1 MYSYVVFGPL
11 IFGLGIILIF
21 IASRLKKGSSSG
33 FSVMEEPQILE
44 IKVPR
49 VDEEE
54 DHSPQ
59 ASSLLAENMFASL
72 HGLLREDASAQEH
85 FSFEIVSHGEGGIHF
100 YVVLP
105 QRVAKFVESQIYAQY
120 PRSLIREVPDYCDSL
135 SSTMSYDLVSL
146 GLSKDDF
153 FPLKS
158 FRDLEVDPLSGI
170 TSVLSHAKPNE
181 TIGIQIVAKPRPD
194 NWQADG
200 YKYAKAVRDGVS
212 TKKFSASD
220 EVKSILN
227 TFLSEIGA
235 LIIDIATGFFR
246 KPEEATYSKSQLSTP
261 IVKLS
266 PTQDLELKS
275 IENKLSKL
283 GFQVQIRVL
292 STSEDPITAETNMRS
307 VIASM
312 KQFYTATTNGFV
324 VKSHFAGKEKELS
337 NFCARVLDESNSFT
351 LNTEELAAV
360 FHLPSSSI
368 STPNMSAWVYSK
380 KAEPPAELPTTDCTY
395 IGETIYRDKTVR
407 FGLKNG
413 DDRLRHMYLIGKSGT
428 GKSTLLETMASQDIA
443 NGFGVGVLDPH
454 GETIDHLLERIPENR
469 LDDVVVVDPSDTANP
484 VGINLLELDDPDQKN
499 LMASAL
505 VAAIKHHFDY
515 SWGPRLEY
523 LLNYAILTLLEVP
536 NSTMLGITRLLEDQN
551 YLNYVLHFVED
562 PVVRKFWDTEYKAM
576 KGNTKLVTEA
586 IAPIQN
592 KVNRFLASSTVRNI
606 LGQQKSTVDIWDIMN
621 SGKILLLNLSK
632 GKIGEDNANLL
643 GALLVS
649 RIQFMAL
656 QRAKIAPEQRR
667 PFYLYVDEFQ
677 NFATG
682 SFESILSESRKYK
695 LGLYLTHQYTAQLPD
710 ELLKAV
716 LGNVGTIAS
725 FSLGAPDAFVM
736 SNEFAPFFDK
746 QDLISME
753 RFHIYIKLMI
763 DGMTSMPFSARILVP
778 WEEGSEIVPKSN
790 LKEKILSRSR
800 EKYGVPV
807 DKVKQEINTWT
818 ETQFDKGKAIAQKG
832 GISKI
837 SSGNGT
843 RDKDGVV
850 VSDSLL
856 NTKFAEIGLQGSLPF
871 AVGEVYEG
879 VVKDIAGFGAFV
891 ELSEGKK
898 GLVHISELADHYVK
912 KAEDVVSVGDKVKV
926 RVLNIS
932 SDGKIGLSMKG
943 LGHIAGQ
950 GTSVENSSVDEDE
963 EE

>member
-1 MYSYVVFGPL
+1 MYSYAVFGPL
-11 IFGLGIILIF
+11 IFGLGITFIF
-21 IASRLKKGSSSG
+21 VAKRLKKGSSLG
-33 FSVMEEPQILE
+33 FSVMEELQVLE

-49 VDEEE
+49 VDDEEG
-54 DHSPQ
+54 HSPQ

-72 HGLLREDASAQEH
+72 HGLLREDGTAQEY
-85 FSFEIVSHGEGGIHF
+85 FAFEIVSHGEGGIHF
-100 YVVLP
+100 YVAVP
-105 QRVAKFVESQIYAQY
+105 KRIGRFVESQIYAQY
-120 PRSLIREVPDYCDSL
+120 PRSLIREAPDYCETL
-135 SSTMSYDLVSL
+135 SSVKSYDLVSL
-146 GLSKDDF
+146 GLSKEDF

-170 TSVLSHAKPNE
+170 TSVLSHAKPDE
-181 TIGIQIVAKPRPD
+181 LIGIQIVAKPRPD
-194 NWQADG
+194 NWQAPG
-200 YKYAKAVRDGVS
+200 YNYAKAVRDGVS
-212 TKKFSASD
+212 TKRFSASD
-220 EVKSILN
+220 EVKSILGN
-227 TFLSEIGA
+227 FLSEIGA
-235 LIIDIATGFFR
+235 LMIDVATSFFR
-246 KPEEATYSKSQLSTP
+246 KSEEVNYSKAPSAP
-261 IVKLS
+261 PAVRLS

-283 GFQVQIRVL
+283 GYQVQIRVL
-292 STSEDPITAETNMRS
+292 STSEDLVVAESNMRS

-312 KQFYTATTNGFV
+312 KQFYTATTNGLII
-324 VKSHFAGKEKELS
+324 KDQAAGKDKELS
-337 NFCARVLDESNSFT
+337 NFCARVLDESKSFT

-360 FHLPSSSI
+360 FHLPSAAI

-380 KAEPPAELPTTDCTY
+380 KAEPPAELPTTDCTF
-395 IGETIYRDKTVR
+395 IGETIYRDKTIR

-443 NGFGVGVLDPH
+443 NGYGVGVLDPH
-454 GETIDHLLERIPENR
+454 GETIDHLLERIPDHR
-469 LDDVVVVDPSDTANP
+469 MDDVVIVDPSDVSNP

-523 LLNYAILTLLEVP
+523 LLNYALLTLLDAP
-536 NSTMLGITRLLEDQN
+536 DSTMLGITRLLEDQN

-562 PVVRKFWDTEYKAM
+562 PLVKKFWDTEYKAM

-606 LGQQKSTVDIWDIMN
+606 LGQKKSTVDIWDIMN

-656 QRAKIAPEQRR
+656 QRAKIPSEQRR

-695 LGLYLTHQYTAQLPD
+695 LGLYLTHQYTAQLPE

-725 FSLGAPDAFVM
+725 FSLGAPDALMM
-736 SNEFAPFFDK
+736 SNEFEPFFDK

-753 RFHIYIKLMI
+753 RFHIYVKLMI

-778 WEEGSEIVPKSN
+778 WEIGSEIVPKSN
-790 LKEKILSRSR
+790 NKEAVLLKSR

-807 DKVKQEINTWT
+807 ATVKEEINSWT
-818 ETQFDKGKAIAQKG
+818 EAQFDKGKAIAETG
-832 GISKI
+832 GPVAQVA
-837 SSGNGT
+837 N
-843 RDKDGVV
+843 KDANGVV
-850 VSDSLL
+850 TNENLAEKSQGEISLQDISAF
-856 NTKFAEIGLQGSLPF
+856 T
-871 AVGEVYEG
+871 VGEVYEG
-879 VVKDIAGFGAFV
+879 VVKDLAGFGAFV
-891 ELSEGKK
+891 ELKPGTK
-898 GLVHISELADHYVK
+898 GLVHISEMSDTYVK
-912 KAEDVVSVGDKVKV
+912 KPEDVVSVGDKVKV
-926 RVLNIS
+926 KILDIEENGRIS
-932 SDGKIGLSMKG
+932 LSMKG
-943 LGHIAGQ
+943 LK
-950 GTSVENSSVDEDE
+950 
-963 EE
+963 